1 MTWEKIDHK
10 FNYAELNYESQPNW
24 QPALKVGV
32 YFRKKEGISFD
43 TFFGHWRT
51 VHADLAVAT
60 KEFQDGIL
68 RYVQV
73 QHLFKPSWR
82 KSCS

>member
-1 MTWEKIDHK
+1 MTWDKIDHE
-10 FNYAELNYESQPNW
+10 FTYPSLNYESEANW
-24 QPALKVGV
+24 QPALKVSV
-32 YFRKKEGISFD
+32 FFRKKEDISYE

-60 KEFQDGIL
+60 REFRDGIL

-73 QHLFKPSWR
+73 SRSYQPEVAG
-82 KSCS
+82 C

>member
-1 MTWEKIDHK
+1 MTWDQIDHK
-10 FNYAELNYESQPNW
+10 FNYEHLNYESQANW

-32 YFRKKEGISFD
+32 YFRKKAGISFD

-51 VHADLAVAT
+51 VHADLACAT
-60 KEFQDGIL
+60 EEFQEGIL

-73 QHLFKPSWR
+73 KHLCNIGLR
-82 KSCS
+82 CM

>member
-10 FNYAELNYESQPNW
+10 FNYPQLSYDSEPNW
-24 QPALKVGV
+24 QPALKVSV
-32 YFRKKEGISFD
+32 YFRKKDSISD
-43 TFFGHWRT
+43 ETFFGHWRT

-60 KEFQDGIL
+60 REFQDGIL

-73 QHLFKPSWR
+73 RHALRPLSSFKT
-82 KSCS
+82 